1 MAVEN
6 VSARLTEVARRQG
19 AQTAIA
25 QVAGKSRRSG
35 QRAYTTI
42 DFAELENRVASIA
55 SGLQQMGV
63 GPGHRMVL
71 LVRFNQDFI
80 ALVFALLRVGATLV
94 LIDPGMGRRHLL
106 GCLQA
111 VSPDGFV
118 AIPAAHAVR
127 WWFRDRFPNARFLVT
142 AGPKLGI
149 FPSPT
154 LAQLERSRTSDLR
167 IPATTFDDP
176 AAIIFTTG
184 STGPP
189 KGVLYTHQTFHQQID
204 QIQQHYGIQP
214 GGRDL
219 SAFPLFGLFNAMMG
233 TTTILPD
240 MDPTRPADADPMRLL
255 DAIDQ
260 WDINQSFGSPALW
273 TRVGRH
279 CQKTGR
285 KIASLQRVL
294 SAGAPVAPHILQ
306 LMRDAMPPSATMHTP
321 YGATEAL
328 PIASIESR
336 EVLEETAAR
345 TRQGAGTCVGRRFD
359 KVDWRVIP
367 IADEPIPKI
376 ESCRFLP
383 TGQIG
388 ELIVRGPQ
396 VTRTYVTRTDQNA
409 LHKIADGDTFW
420 HRMGDVGYLDEQDR
434 FWFCGRKSHRVE
446 AADRTLFTEPCEAI
460 LATHPVVHRAAL
472 VQAGNQA
479 RKLPVLIAEP
489 WPDQMPAS
497 ANARQ
502 QLAQQ
507 LLAHYQSARPEDSIH
522 RVLIY
527 PGRLPTDIRHNAKI
541 FREQLGPWAAKIL
554 REDP

>member
-1 MAVEN
+1 MAVAN

-25 QVAGKSRRSG
+25 QVAGRARGSG
-35 QRAYTTI
+35 ERPYTTI
-42 DFAELENRVASIA
+42 DFSSLENRVASIS

-111 VSPDGFV
+111 VNPDGFV

-127 WWFRDRFPNARFLVT
+127 WWFRDRFPDARFLVT
-142 AGPKLGI
+142 AGPKYGI

-154 LAQLERSRTSDLR
+154 LTQLERSRSSDLR
-167 IPATTFDDP
+167 TPATSFNDP

-240 MDPTRPADADPMRLL
+240 MDPTRPADADPVKLL

-260 WDINQSFGSPALW
+260 WEINQSFGSPALW

-285 KIASLQRVL
+285 KIATLQRVL

-306 LMRDAMPPSATMHTP
+306 MMRDAMSPSATMHTP

-336 EVLEETAAR
+336 EVLEETAER
-345 TRQGAGTCVGRRFD
+345 TREGAGTCVGRRFD
-359 KVDWRVIP
+359 KVDWRVIA
-367 IADEPIPKI
+367 IEDGPIPQI
-376 ESCRFLP
+376 EPCQFLP

-388 ELIVRGPQ
+388 ELIVRAPQ

-420 HRMGDVGYLDEQDR
+420 HRMGDVGYLDDQDR
-434 FWFCGRKSHRVE
+434 FWFCGRKSHRVQT
-446 AADRTLFTEPCEAI
+446 ADRTLFTEPCEAI
-460 LATHPVVHRAAL
+460 LATHPTVHRAAL
-472 VQAGNQA
+472 VQAGDPA

-497 ANARQ
+497 AAGRH

-507 LLAHYQSARPEDSIH
+507 LLAHYQSARPEDSID

-554 REDP
+554 RESP